1 MRLTAR
7 ALLGNPSF
15 LSGLLLAAL
24 LAGAALVVEAT
35 IPAPGIAVALNGGL
49 SAVQSKQIELVVDL
63 TTLFINWGFAVIG
76 ANVFFLVS
84 TVESKIRLR
93 KMDLVIIELAIG
105 CTLLS
110 LLFGHLVIT
119 NTVKLLE
126 LDQFSAADTLV
137 NRYVELQYWA
147 LVVGLVVTTLLVHGF
162 FWRRQNESE

>member
-1 MRLTAR
+1 MPFSVRSS
-7 ALLGNPSF
+7 LGSASF

-24 LAGAALVVEAT
+24 LAAAAYVVEST
-35 IPAPGIAVALNGGL
+35 IPEPRASKALGGNL
-49 SAVQSKQIELVVDL
+49 TDVKAKQIELVVDL

-84 TVESKIRLR
+84 AVESKVRLR
-93 KMDLVIIELAIG
+93 KLDLAFIELAIG

-126 LDQFSAADTLV
+126 LDQFSAANVLV
-137 NRYVELQYWA
+137 NRYVEWQYWA
-147 LVVGLVVTTLLVHGF
+147 LIVGLVVTVLFVHGF
-162 FWRRQNESE
+162 FWRRQNEHK